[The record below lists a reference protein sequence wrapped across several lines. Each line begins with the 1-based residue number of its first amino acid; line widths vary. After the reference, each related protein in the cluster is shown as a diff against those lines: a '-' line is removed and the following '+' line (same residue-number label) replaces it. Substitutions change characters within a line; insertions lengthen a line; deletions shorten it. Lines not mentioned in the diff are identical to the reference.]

1 MQCITNV
8 IRNTLN
14 LLDLILVYVTS
25 GQTDISADIWVYF
38 FFWYLWRLTVN
49 GYVWIQVSDLSRG
62 YGCLEPLSVDGLPVV
77 IPSREPYTLIRM
89 VVKAVR

>member
-1 MQCITNV
+1 V
-8 IRNTLN
+8 
-14 LLDLILVYVTS
+14 
-25 GQTDISADIWVYF
+25 A
-38 FFWYLWRLTVN
+38 VN

-62 YGCLEPLSVDGLPVV
+62 YGCPEPLSVDGLPVV